1 MTAEVTAL
9 LSRKRATSEGDA
21 AAIVTA
27 SYAPDFERCKL
38 LCETMDR
45 FVTGFTRHYILV
57 EHRDVPLFR
66 QLESARRQVID
77 ERDILPSW
85 LRSFPDPISL
95 FKRRIWLST
104 HTQPLRGW
112 HVQQLRRM
120 AIPSHISE
128 KMLVYCDSDV
138 VFLKNF
144 NCGLFRH
151 DEGLRLFRRDD
162 ALKQPIEYNHR
173 LWSRNAALALGLPVE
188 PPSLH
193 DYITTLIAW
202 DAGTVRQMCAL
213 IERRHGRHWMEVIAS
228 SRQFSECMLYGRY
241 VDDVLSSAGHFHD
254 KTELCHVY
262 WFGPAPSDALFQ
274 NFVAEMGSEQVAIGM
289 QSFIGT
295 DVARIRKLI
304 AA

>member
-1 MTAEVTAL
+1 MPLPWRNE
-9 LSRKRATSEGDA
+9 RPPSERSSA
-21 AAIVTA
+21 AAVVTA
-27 SYAPDFERCKL
+27 SYAPDFERCQL

-66 QLESARRQVID
+66 RLETARRQVID
-77 ERDILPSW
+77 EYDLLPSW
-85 LRSFPDPISL
+85 LRSFPDPTSL

-104 HTQPLRGW
+104 RTQPLRGW

-120 AIPSHISE
+120 AIASHIPE
-128 KMLVYCDSDV
+128 KTLVYCDSDV
-138 VFLKNF
+138 VFLKDF
-144 NCGLFRH
+144 DCGSFRRH
-151 DEGLRLFRRDD
+151 EGLRLFRRDN
-162 ALKQPIEYNHR
+162 ALEQPLEYNHR
-173 LWSRNAALALGLPVE
+173 VWSRNAALAVGLPVE

-202 DAGTVRQMCAL
+202 DAETVRTMCSC
-213 IERRHGRHWMEVIAS
+213 IERRNGRHWIEVVAS
-228 SRQFSECMLYGRY
+228 TRQFSECMLYGRY
-241 VDDVLSSAGHFHD
+241 VDDVLGCAGHFHD
-254 KTELCHVY
+254 QTELCRVY
-262 WFGPAPSDALFQ
+262 WFGPAPSDAIFHD
-274 NFVAEMGSEQVAIGM
+274 FVAEMGSEQVAIGM

>member
-1 MTAEVTAL
+1 MTADITPL
-9 LSRKRATSEGDA
+9 LSRKWAMSKGDA
-21 AAIVTA
+21 AAFVTA

-57 EHRDVPLFR
+57 EHRDVSLFR
-66 QLESARRQVID
+66 KLESGRRQVID
-77 ERDILPSW
+77 EKDLLPSW
-85 LRSFPDPISL
+85 LRSFPDPTSL

-104 HTQPLRGW
+104 RTQPLRGW

-120 AIPSHISE
+120 AIAFHIPE
-128 KMLVYCDSDV
+128 KTLVYCDSDV
-138 VFLKNF
+138 VFLKDF
-144 NCGLFRH
+144 DCGSLRR
-151 DEGLRLFRRDD
+151 DEGLRLFRRDN
-162 ALKQPIEYNHR
+162 ALEQPIEYNHR
-173 LWSRNAALALGLPVE
+173 LWSRNAALAFGLPVE

-202 DAGTVRQMCAL
+202 DAGTVREMCAL
-213 IERRHGRHWMEVIAS
+213 VERRHGRHWMEVIAS
-228 SRQFSECMLYGRY
+228 TRQFSECMLYGRY
-241 VDDVLSSAGHFHD
+241 VDDVLSGAGHFHD
-254 KTELCHVY
+254 RTELCRVY
-262 WFGPAPSDALFQ
+262 WFGPAPSDALFHD
-274 NFVAEMGSEQVAIGM
+274 FVAEMGSEQVAIGM

>member
-1 MTAEVTAL
+1 MTAEITRLPSHGGETA
-9 LSRKRATSEGDA
+9 KDGA
-21 AAIVTA
+21 AVIVTA
-27 SYAPDFERCKL
+27 SYAPDFERCRL

-66 QLESARRQVID
+66 QLEGSRRQVID

-85 LRSFPDPISL
+85 LHSFPDPTSL
-95 FKRRIWLST
+95 FRRRIWLSVR
-104 HTQPLRGW
+104 TQPLRGW
-112 HVQQLRRM
+112 HIQQLRRM
-120 AIPSHISE
+120 AIAFHIPA
-128 KMLVYCDSDV
+128 KTLVYCDSDV
-138 VFLKNF
+138 VFLKDF
-144 NCGLFRH
+144 SCGSFWR
-151 DEGLRLFRRDD
+151 EESLRLFRRDN
-162 ALKQPIEYNHR
+162 ALAQPIAYNHH

-202 DAGTVRQMCAL
+202 KADAVRDMCAL
-213 IERRHGRHWMEVIAS
+213 VERRYGRHWIEVIAS
-228 SRQFSECMLYGRY
+228 TRQFSECMLYGRY
-241 VDDVLSSAGHFHD
+241 VDDLLSGAGHFHD
-254 KTELCHVY
+254 RTELCRVY
-262 WFGPAPSDALFQ
+262 WFGPAPTDTLFQ
-274 NFVAEMGSEQVAIGM
+274 DFVAEMGSDQVAIGM